1 MRKIG
6 YARVGP
12 FDKSAD
18 AEAQRLA
25 DAGCCEIHKDTKCG
39 PGAAR
44 PMLDEAMSKLRAGD
58 TLVVCSLSRPAKSIK
73 HLMELATELDKR
85 GAHLCSL
92 SEGIDTAQGPRRSF
106 LSTLAALGDMERAL
120 ARERALEGLNGARA
134 RGRNGGKKESLSEQ
148 EQALLVQRRTEGAS
162 VLEMCNE
169 FGIAK
174 ATYYR
179 YVHKLVAVD
188 TMHHYGLQKS
198 EATPLGEG
206 AEQ

>member
-6 YARVGP
+6 YARVGA
-12 FDKSAD
+12 FDKGTNT
-18 AEAQRLA
+18 EAQRLA
-25 DAGCCEIHKDTKCG
+25 DAGCSEVFKDTDCG

-44 PMLDEAMSKLRAGD
+44 PSLDEALSKLRAGD
-58 TLVVCSLSRPAKSIK
+58 TLVVCALSRPAKSIK
-73 HLMELATELDKR
+73 HLMELATELEKR

-92 SEGIDTAQGPRRSF
+92 DEGIDTAKGPGRSI
-106 LSTLAALGDMERAL
+106 LSTLATLGCMERDL

-148 EQALLVQRRTEGAS
+148 EQALLVRRRTEGAS
-162 VLEMCNE
+162 VQDMCSE

-188 TMHHYGLQKS
+188 TKNHYGLQKS